1 MCREVLYYA
10 ICVYG
15 YVFNRN
21 RLQFVRVSN
30 GHSSVSNQETLIFL
44 ISKTLTFL
52 FQSFLS
58 ILFIQMQLNCQR
70 GNAQWPWIVL
80 NRTIGCLLNA
90 FSDANRSDLIS
101 VADLLGNWRSICPK
115 CHSIASYCLQSIQ
128 FFIILTANWLLQL
141 RVFEWPAEWLANKMQ
156 IILLFDP
163 IPIVITA

>member
-30 GHSSVSNQETLIFL
+30 GHWSVSNQETLIFL

-80 NRTIGCLLNA
+80 NRTTAVSWMHFRMPTG
-90 FSDANRSDLIS
+90 LIS
-101 VADLLGNWRSICPK
+101 SQLLICLGIGVPFVRSAIQ
-115 CHSIASYCLQSIQ
+115 SYHIVSQSIQ

-141 RVFEWPAEWLANKMQ
+141 RVFEWPVEWLANKMQ